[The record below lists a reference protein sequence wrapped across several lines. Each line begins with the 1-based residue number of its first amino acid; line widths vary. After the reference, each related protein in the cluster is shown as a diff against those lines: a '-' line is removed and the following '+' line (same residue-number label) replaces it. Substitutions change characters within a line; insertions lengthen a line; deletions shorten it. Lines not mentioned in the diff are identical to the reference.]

1 MLGAGAVLVL
11 LLAAAGWWS
20 WNKRR
25 PLDRR
30 EIQRVR
36 RFSERLHK
44 ESTFPFD

>member
-1 MLGAGAVLVL
+1 MLVAGAVLVL
-11 LLAAAGWWS
+11 LLAAGWWS